1 MSKKKDFLWRH
12 QPPLHSDK
20 AKMFA
25 YIQNQDLHPSQ
36 DTTAMINAALT
47 AYYMPIALLCE
58 GNHSKEYLEL
68 LLLDSANAFASQLGY
83 LCAALNVDS
92 WRIGKVLFKA
102 FPISFEG
109 AQAFDENST
118 AQEELN
124 NFELTEWNLAG
135 ITTDSE
141 TF

>member
-1 MSKKKDFLWRH
+1 
-12 QPPLHSDK
+12 
-20 AKMFA
+20 MFA
-25 YIQNQDLHPSQ
+25 YIQNQNLHPSQ

-68 LLLDSANAFASQLGY
+68 LLLDSANAFANQLGY

-102 FPISFEG
+102 FPISLEG

-118 AQEELN
+118 VQDEFN
-124 NFELTEWNLAG
+124 NFELTGWNMAG